1 MYHPKLGRFLQT
13 DPVGYEDQI
22 NLYAYVGNDP
32 VNMNDPSG
40 KFMNFV
46 VSFVVNVAVES
57 AIQYAT
63 TGSVDVG
70 SALAVG
76 MVNPAK
82 MAQRIGKLSKIA
94 SKSCCFVSGT
104 QVLTESGYRNIE
116 DIKLGE
122 KLWAKNTATGEQD
135 WKQITKIFNE
145 PDRGIYEINLN
156 GQGGFEQK
164 IEATDDHPFYVIDKG
179 WKTTIELTVGD
190 KIETDRN
197 APMEVVSV
205 IDEKRRA
212 LTYNFTVADFHTY
225 YVTKHN
231 VLVHN
236 CNIAA
241 ANKADNLAKGVP
253 ESALGPSG
261 KPKINVKKHSSLK
274 KSKDA
279 AQARAGK
286 GGTTVK
292 HQSPAKGGP
301 HHHGVKQNG
310 TKNRTHD
317 EYPKK

>member
-1 MYHPKLGRFLQT
+1 MKQLDSKNAGSSSRLYYYKARMYHPKLGRFLQT

-70 SALAVG
+70 SALADAAVG

-94 SKSCCFVSGT
+94 SKSCCFVAGT
-104 QVLTESGYRNIE
+104 QVLTESGYKNIE

-122 KLWAKNTATGEQD
+122 KLWAKNTDTGEQD

-145 PDRGIYEINLN
+145 PDRGIYEIKLN

-164 IEATDDHPFYVIDKG
+164 IEATDDHPFYVVDKG
-179 WKTTIELTVGD
+179 
-190 KIETDRN
+190 
-197 APMEVVSV
+197 
-205 IDEKRRA
+205 
-212 LTYNFTVADFHTY
+212 
-225 YVTKHN
+225 
-231 VLVHN
+231 
-236 CNIAA
+236 
-241 ANKADNLAKGVP
+241 
-253 ESALGPSG
+253 
-261 KPKINVKKHSSLK
+261 
-274 KSKDA
+274 
-279 AQARAGK
+279 
-286 GGTTVK
+286 
-292 HQSPAKGGP
+292 
-301 HHHGVKQNG
+301 
-310 TKNRTHD
+310 
-317 EYPKK
+317 